1 MALAS
6 GIFGKKVGTMGNRML
21 LWAFTGYSV
30 LGAAVLGLIG
40 WLFSSIFA
48 TGATIDGIAL
58 ISVLSLLF
66 RDVVSKMGDCVRGMN
81 GQKVPDQAAPEM
93 RDMGDVGRNV

>member
-1 MALAS
+1 MNR
-6 GIFGKKVGTMGNRML
+6 TM
-21 LWAFTGYSV
+21 LWAFLAYCF
-30 LGAAVLGLIG
+30 LGGLVLGLIG
-40 WLFSSIFA
+40 WLFSVIFK

-81 GQKVPDQAAPEM
+81 GQKISDTPAPES
-93 RDMGDVGRNV
+93 RDYGDGSGKP